1 MPTFEAV
8 TLETMNYASVV
19 FVGFVFIAAVWYI
32 VWGYQNYRGP
42 PTDAVERDSDSPS
55 MPEATAELPNKTISE
70 LDSKTRGE
78 MDNNTHAEL
87 DSK

>member
-1 MPTFEAV
+1 MPIFKAV

-55 MPEATAELPNKTISE
+55 VPEATAELPNKTIPE
-70 LDSKTRGE
+70 LDSKTCAE
-78 MDNNTHAEL
+78 MDSNTHAEL

>member
-1 MPTFEAV
+1 MPTFETV

-55 MPEATAELPNKTISE
+55 VPEATAELPNKTISE
-70 LDSKTRGE
+70 LDSKIRTE
-78 MDNNTHAEL
+78 MDNNAHAEL